1 VLKIINFGATLIT
14 IVATPWINTDALI
27 VPKILLLA
35 ALAGYLLPFIVENFK
50 HMFKSYILRILL
62 VLSVLFVAQMVAV
75 MFLSSA
81 PIEQEFFGR
90 TGRGLGFL
98 TYISLVI
105 VMIASSVK
113 TNIWNLRSIA
123 FAIFVSCVISS
134 LYSILQ
140 YSGIDLFEWQ
150 SRTNG
155 IIGTLGNP
163 NFQSGFVAMALI
175 PSVMFLK
182 STKNSFITIPA
193 TIAVF
198 GITLLI
204 TESTQGYVAVAAAFS
219 ITSLIYLWFR
229 EYKKI
234 FLIGLILTALSSL
247 FAVFGMLNR
256 GPLSYY
262 LYKPSVR
269 SRGEMWQTAS
279 DMIKDNPYFGVG
291 LDSLGDYS
299 LKYRNE
305 KTNNGIAEYID
316 NCHNFFLQFAA
327 TGGLPLAIIY
337 IFIVIL
343 TLFGFIKIILS
354 MSKFEPFIISLFA
367 AWIVF
372 QLQSII
378 SPATIPTLVWN
389 FVISGSIIGLASN
402 SSIKLST
409 EISPN
414 YINKKSNKVEKN
426 VFNYKISG
434 ILLLVSSLFIT
445 LPLVNADKMARDANL
460 KGDALLA
467 VKASKKYPESV
478 VRYNL
483 LGADLYQSGL
493 YELSLEIGRS
503 AVKFNPNSYQTWIL
517 ILVNPEATIS
527 EREIAKQALV
537 QIDPLNKVI
546 RDYPI
551 K

>member
-1 VLKIINFGATLIT
+1 MLKIINFGAILIT

-35 ALAGYLLPFIVENFK
+35 ALAGYLLPFIVETFK
-50 HMFKSYILRILL
+50 QMFKSYILRILL

-81 PIEQEFFGR
+81 PFEQEFFGR

-305 KTNNGIAEYID
+305 KTYNGIAEYID

-327 TGGLPLAIIY
+327 TGGLALAIIY

-343 TLFGFIKIILS
+343 TLFSFIKIILS

-389 FVISGSIIGLASN
+389 FVISGSVIGLASN
-402 SSIKLST
+402 SSIELST
-409 EISPN
+409 ETSPK

-426 VFNYKISG
+426 VFKYKVSG
-434 ILLLVSSLFIT
+434 IFLLVSSLFIT

-460 KGDALLA
+460 KGDAILA

-517 ILVNPEATIS
+517 ILVNPEATKS

-537 QIDPLNKVI
+537 RIDPLNKVI

-551 K
+551 E

>member
-81 PIEQEFFGR
+81 PFEQEFFGR

-105 VMIASSVK
+105 LMIASSVK

-123 FAIFVSCVISS
+123 FAIFVSCIISS

-434 ILLLVSSLFIT
+434 IFLLVSSLFIT

-537 QIDPLNKVI
+537 RIDPLNKVI

>member
-1 VLKIINFGATLIT
+1 MLKIINFGATLIT

-81 PIEQEFFGR
+81 PFEQEFFGR

-105 VMIASSVK
+105 LMIASSVK

-123 FAIFVSCVISS
+123 FAIFVSCIISS

-434 ILLLVSSLFIT
+434 IFLLVSSLFIT

-483 LGADLYQSGL
+483 LGADLYQSEL

-537 QIDPLNKVI
+537 RIDPLNKVI

>member
-1 VLKIINFGATLIT
+1 VLKIINFGAILIT

-27 VPKILLLA
+27 VPKILLLV
-35 ALAGYLLPFIVENFK
+35 ALAGYLLPFIVETFK
-50 HMFKSYILRILL
+50 QMFKSYILRILL
-62 VLSVLFVAQMVAV
+62 ILSVLFVAQMVTV

-81 PIEQEFFGR
+81 PFEQEFFGR

-105 VMIASSVK
+105 IMIAASAK

-198 GITLLI
+198 GITLFI
-204 TESTQGYVAVAAAFS
+204 TESTQGYVAVVAAFS
-219 ITSLIYLWFR
+219 ITSLVYLWFKG
-229 EYKKI
+229 YKKI
-234 FLIGLILTALSSL
+234 YLIGLIFTALSSL

-305 KTNNGIAEYID
+305 KTYNGIAEYID

-327 TGGLPLAIIY
+327 TGGLALAIIY

-343 TLFGFIKIILS
+343 TLFSFIKIILS

-378 SPATIPTLVWN
+378 SPATIPTLVWS
-389 FVISGSIIGLASN
+389 FIISGSVIGLASN
-402 SSIKLST
+402 SSIELST
-409 EISPN
+409 ETSSN
-414 YINKKSNKVEKN
+414 YINKKNNRVEKN
-426 VFNYKISG
+426 VFKYKISG
-434 ILLLVSSLFIT
+434 IFLLISSLFIT

-460 KGDALLA
+460 QRDALLA

-517 ILVNPEATIS
+517 ILVNPEATKS

-537 QIDPLNKVI
+537 RIDPLNKVI

-551 K
+551 E

>member
-1 VLKIINFGATLIT
+1 MLKIINFGATLIT

-81 PIEQEFFGR
+81 PFEQEFFGR

-105 VMIASSVK
+105 LMIASSVK

-123 FAIFVSCVISS
+123 FAIFVSCIISS

-434 ILLLVSSLFIT
+434 IFLLVSSLFIT

-537 QIDPLNKVI
+537 RIDPLNKVI

>member
-1 VLKIINFGATLIT
+1 MLKIINFGATLIT

>member
-1 VLKIINFGATLIT
+1 MLKIINFGATLIT

-81 PIEQEFFGR
+81 PFEQEFFGR

-105 VMIASSVK
+105 LMIASSVK

-123 FAIFVSCVISS
+123 FAIFVSCIISS

-175 PSVMFLK
+175 PSVMFLQ

-198 GITLLI
+198 GITLFI

-279 DMIKDNPYFGVG
+279 DMIRDNPYFGVG

-305 KTNNGIAEYID
+305 KTYNGIAEYID

-327 TGGLPLAIIY
+327 TGGLALAIIY

-343 TLFGFIKIILS
+343 TLFSFIKIILS

-389 FVISGSIIGLASN
+389 FVISGSVIGLASN
-402 SSIKLST
+402 SSIELST
-409 EISPN
+409 QTSPK

-426 VFNYKISG
+426 VFKYKVSG
-434 ILLLVSSLFIT
+434 VLLLVSSLFIT

-517 ILVNPEATIS
+517 ILVNPEATKS

-537 QIDPLNKVI
+537 RIDPLNKVI

-551 K
+551 E

>member
-1 VLKIINFGATLIT
+1 
-14 IVATPWINTDALI
+14 
-27 VPKILLLA
+27 
-35 ALAGYLLPFIVENFK
+35 
-50 HMFKSYILRILL
+50 
-62 VLSVLFVAQMVAV
+62 
-75 MFLSSA
+75 
-81 PIEQEFFGR
+81 
-90 TGRGLGFL
+90 
-98 TYISLVI
+98 
-105 VMIASSVK
+105 
-113 TNIWNLRSIA
+113 
-123 FAIFVSCVISS
+123 
-134 LYSILQ
+134 
-140 YSGIDLFEWQ
+140 
-150 SRTNG
+150 
-155 IIGTLGNP
+155 
-163 NFQSGFVAMALI
+163 MALI

-305 KTNNGIAEYID
+305 KTYNGIAEYID

-327 TGGLPLAIIY
+327 TGGLALAIIY

-343 TLFGFIKIILS
+343 TLFSFIKIILS

-389 FVISGSIIGLASN
+389 FVISGSVIGLASN
-402 SSIKLST
+402 SSIELST
-409 EISPN
+409 ETSPK

-426 VFNYKISG
+426 VFKYKVSG
-434 ILLLVSSLFIT
+434 IFLLVSSLFIT

-460 KGDALLA
+460 KGDAILA

-517 ILVNPEATIS
+517 ILVNPEATKS

-537 QIDPLNKVI
+537 RIDPLNKVI

-551 K
+551 E

>member
-1 VLKIINFGATLIT
+1 MLKIINFGATLIT

-81 PIEQEFFGR
+81 PFEQEFFGR

-105 VMIASSVK
+105 LMIASSVK

-123 FAIFVSCVISS
+123 FAIFVSCIISS

-175 PSVMFLK
+175 PSVMFLQ

-198 GITLLI
+198 GITLFI

-279 DMIKDNPYFGVG
+279 DMIRDNPYFGVG

-305 KTNNGIAEYID
+305 KTYNGIAEYID

-327 TGGLPLAIIY
+327 TGGLALAIIY

-343 TLFGFIKIILS
+343 TLFSFIKIILS
-354 MSKFEPFIISLFA
+354 MSKFEPLIISLFA

-389 FVISGSIIGLASN
+389 FVISGSVIGLASN
-402 SSIKLST
+402 SSIELST
-409 EISPN
+409 QTSPK

-426 VFNYKISG
+426 VFKYKISG
-434 ILLLVSSLFIT
+434 VLLLVSSLFIT
-445 LPLVNADKMARDANL
+445 LPLVNADKMARDANF

-517 ILVNPEATIS
+517 ILVNPEATKS

-537 QIDPLNKVI
+537 RIDPLNKVI

-551 K
+551 E